1 MRDQELSLT
10 LARILGLSTPLDP
23 VESELL
29 LSGLSTIAERLS
41 DATED
46 PGHRG

>member
-1 MRDQELSLT
+1 MMDQDLLQKLS
-10 LARILGLSTPLDP
+10 RILGLNRPLDP
-23 VESELL
+23 MESELL
-29 LSGLSTIAERLS
+29 LSGLSSIAERLS

>member
-1 MRDQELSLT
+1 MTEQEPLQTLS
-10 LARILGLSTPLDP
+10 RILGLSRPLDQM
-23 VESELL
+23 ESELL
-29 LSGLSTIAERLS
+29 LSGLSSIAERLS

>member
-1 MRDQELSLT
+1 MRDQELLHTLT
-10 LARILGLSTPLDP
+10 RILGLSQPLDP

-29 LSGLSTIAERLS
+29 LSGLSLIAERLS
-41 DATED
+41 NATED

>member
-10 LARILGLSTPLDP
+10 LSRILGLSTPLEP
-23 VESELL
+23 AESELL
-29 LSGLSTIAERLS
+29 LSGLSLIAERLL